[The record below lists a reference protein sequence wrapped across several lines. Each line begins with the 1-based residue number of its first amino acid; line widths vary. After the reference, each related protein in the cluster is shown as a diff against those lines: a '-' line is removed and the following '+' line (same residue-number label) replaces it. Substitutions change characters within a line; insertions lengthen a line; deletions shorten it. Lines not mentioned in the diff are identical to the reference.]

1 MADLRFINI
10 YKRDMT
16 RYFRFKTQLISSMLM
31 PALWLAFFGLAMTGN
46 FERIMPAGDAVTGVP
61 QIDYL
66 TFMCAGIIAVTILFT
81 NIYGGFFFLFDK
93 NWGILREIVASPMPR
108 KNLILGFCMSG
119 ITKSCIQ
126 ATIVLVFGIL
136 LGVSFFGGYPP
147 LRIIFSVAGIL
158 LFVSLFAIAFL
169 CISASIALRM
179 DSAEGFQGVT
189 TLLTMPL
196 FFMSNALYPTSGMP
210 GILETASDFNPL
222 THLTNG
228 IRYFAIGD
236 DFTAIGTHFVYST
249 GDIIISFAF
258 LVVFALIMFAI
269 ALKTVESIIVT

>member
-1 MADLRFINI
+1 MADLRFLYI

-16 RYFRFKTQLISSMLM
+16 RYFRFKTQLLSSLLM
-31 PALWLAFFGLAMTGN
+31 PALWLAFFGMAMTGN
-46 FERIMPAGDAVTGVP
+46 FERIMPAGDAIAGVP

-126 ATIVLVFGIL
+126 ATIVLIFGIL
-136 LGVSFFGGYPP
+136 LGVSFFGGYSL
-147 LRIIFSVAGIL
+147 LRIILSVAGIL
-158 LFVSLFAIAFL
+158 SFVSLFAIAFL
-169 CISASIALRM
+169 CISASIGLRM
-179 DSAEGFQGVT
+179 ESAEGFQGVT

-196 FFMSNALYPTSGMP
+196 FFMSNALYPTNGLH
-210 GILETASDFNPL
+210 GLLQTASAFNPL
-222 THLTNG
+222 THLING
-228 IRYFAIGD
+228 IRYFAIGN
-236 DFTAIGTHFVYST
+236 DFTAIGLHFIYST
-249 GDIIISFAF
+249 GDILISFVYLAI
-258 LVVFALIMFAI
+258 FALLMFAV
-269 ALKTVESIIVT
+269 AFKTVESIVVT